1 MGTVYSDMVD
11 WSLARQLA
19 RFAAKAGSTPPPLP
33 DTDFATLVADSER
46 HLRDY
51 TRLEPVGGIPAPE
64 VVDREE
70 WAEVN
75 VDSLGSLLGPVTD
88 RLGSRFDGAGPFA
101 GPLRTA
107 AGATVAAECGLVLGY
122 MSQRVLGQYELSL
135 LEPERPPRLLFVGPN
150 LARAIR
156 DLDIDADS
164 FLRWI
169 VLHEVTH
176 VLQFSGV
183 PWLREHMGALMREYL
198 GTVEVRIER
207 GAAGGLPSMPNMN
220 DLVERFREGGLVALV
235 QTHEQRRIFDRIQ
248 AVMSVIEG
256 YSEHVMDVVGE
267 QVLPAYEGLRD
278 AMERRRHN
286 RSAPERVLQRMLGL
300 DLKMRQYEL
309 GKRFCDAVAEKHG
322 IETLNRV
329 WNSPESIPTLA
340 EIEDPEA
347 WVARVRGELAAA

>member
-1 MGTVYSDMVD
+1 MVD

-19 RFAAKAGSTPPPLP
+19 RLAANAGSAPPPLP
-33 DTDFATLVADSER
+33 DADFPQLVAQAEQ
-46 HLRDY
+46 HLREY
-51 TRLEPVGGIPAPE
+51 TGLTPVNGIPAPE
-64 VVDREE
+64 TVGRAE

-75 VDSLGSLLGPVTD
+75 VESLGGLLDPVTD

-101 GPLRTA
+101 GPLRSA

-135 LEPERPPRLLFVGPN
+135 LEPERPPRLLFVEPN
-150 LARAIR
+150 LARAVR
-156 DLDIDADS
+156 DLEIDADS

-183 PWLREHMGALMREYL
+183 PWLREHMGARMREYL
-198 GTVEVRIER
+198 ATVEVRIER
-207 GAAGGLPSMPNMN
+207 GAAGGLPSMPDMRA
-220 DLVERFREGGLVALV
+220 LVERFREGGLVALV
-235 QTHEQRRIFDRIQ
+235 QTREQRDIFDRIQ

-256 YSEHVMDVVGE
+256 YSEHVMDAVGE
-267 QVLPAYEGLRD
+267 KVLPAYEGLRE
-278 AMERRRHN
+278 AMERRRRS

-300 DLKMRQYEL
+300 DLKMRQYEQ
-309 GKRFCDAVAEKHG
+309 GKRFCDAVASRHG
-322 IETLNRV
+322 VAMLNRV
-329 WNSPESIPTLA
+329 WESPGAIPTLA

-347 WVARVRGELAAA
+347 WVARIDGRRAAA